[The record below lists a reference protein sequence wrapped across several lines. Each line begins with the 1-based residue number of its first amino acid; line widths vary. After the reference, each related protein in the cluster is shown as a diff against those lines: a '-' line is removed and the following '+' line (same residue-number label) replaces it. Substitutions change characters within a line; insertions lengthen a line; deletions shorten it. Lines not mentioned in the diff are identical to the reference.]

1 VSDFM
6 LFIAIFAI
14 ISIAAA
20 RPEDIGAWVAKVEHG
35 YIAAKEAAQ

>member
-1 VSDFM
+1 MSDFL

-20 RPEDIGAWVAKVEHG
+20 RPEDIGAWVANVEHG
-35 YIAAKEAAQ
+35 YTAAKEAAQ

>member
-1 VSDFM
+1 VSEF
-6 LFIAIFAI
+6 LSVLVVFAI

-20 RPEDIGAWVAKVEHG
+20 RPEDIGAWIAKVEHG